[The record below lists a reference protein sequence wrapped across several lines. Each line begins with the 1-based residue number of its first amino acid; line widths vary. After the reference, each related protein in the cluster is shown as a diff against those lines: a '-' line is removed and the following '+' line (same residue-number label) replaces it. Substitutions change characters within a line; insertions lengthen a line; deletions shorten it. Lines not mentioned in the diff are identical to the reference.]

1 MKRKLSRGPL
11 VAAVHRTEDF
21 PTGGVPVVAVVGRSN
36 VGKSSLLN
44 RLIGSQAARTGK
56 TPGKTR
62 GIYFYEARDGHHFA
76 DLPGAGFARR
86 SKGER
91 ESWARLADE
100 LFRSGRVRVMV
111 TLRLIDSRVA
121 DSAADREIRDYLENV
136 GVPSVAVATKW
147 DRLGSA
153 ERVRAR
159 RAIEAEHGPLWPV
172 SAKTG
177 EGVDEL
183 RREIRRALARGEERA
198 HG

>member
-1 MKRKLSRGPL
+1 LKKEKGRGVL

-21 PTGGVPVVAVVGRSN
+21 PAGGVPVVAVVGRSN

-86 SKGER
+86 SREER

-100 LFRSGRVRVMV
+100 LFRSGRVTV

-121 DSAADREIRDYLENV
+121 DSAADKEIRDYLENV

-183 RREIRRALARGEERA
+183 RREIRRAIARGEERA

>member
-1 MKRKLSRGPL
+1 MKKKLNRGSL

-21 PTGGVPVVAVVGRSN
+21 PAGGVPVVAVVGRSN

-86 SKGER
+86 SKEER
-91 ESWARLADE
+91 EGWARLAEE
-100 LFRSGRVRVMV
+100 LFRSGRVTV

-183 RREIRRALARGEERA
+183 RREIRRAIARGEERS

>member
-1 MKRKLSRGPL
+1 
-11 VAAVHRTEDF
+11 
-21 PTGGVPVVAVVGRSN
+21 VVAVVGRSN

-44 RLIGSQAARTGK
+44 RLLGSQAARVGK

-86 SKGER
+86 SKEER
-91 ESWARLADE
+91 ENWARLADE
-100 LFRSGRVRVMV
+100 LFASGRVMLV
-111 TLRLIDSRVA
+111 LRLIDSRVA
-121 DSAADREIRDYLENV
+121 DSAADKEIRDYLENV
-136 GVPSVAVATKW
+136 NIPSVAVATKW

-159 RAIEAEHGPLWPV
+159 RAIEAEHGAAWPV

-183 RREIRRALARGEERA
+183 RREIRRAIARGEERA